1 MIMKKDKTAKEQI
14 MTRMSNVLKGQAMFI
29 REDNTITDVER
40 LEQIDVILDLM
51 KFLKDYDE
59 NIIVLNKYWQEK
71 HKKEKYLQSEPEL

>member
-1 MIMKKDKTAKEQI
+1 MKKDKTAKEQI

-59 NIIVLNKYWQEK
+59 NIIVLNKYCQEQ
-71 HKKEKYLQSEPEL
+71 HRKEKYLQSEPEL

>member
-59 NIIVLNKYWQEK
+59 NIIILNKHWQEK
-71 HKKEKYLQSEPEL
+71 HKKEKHFQSEPEL

>member
-59 NIIVLNKYWQEK
+59 NIVVLNRY
-71 HKKEKYLQSEPEL
+71 

>member
-1 MIMKKDKTAKEQI
+1 MIMKKDKTARERI

-29 REDNTITDVER
+29 REDDTITDVER

-71 HKKEKYLQSEPEL
+71 HKKEKQLQSELEL

>member
-1 MIMKKDKTAKEQI
+1 MIMKKDKTARERI
-14 MTRMSNVLKGQAMFI
+14 MTRMSNILKGQAMFI
-29 REDNTITDVER
+29 REDDTITDVER

-71 HKKEKYLQSEPEL
+71 HKKGVVGLW

>member
-71 HKKEKYLQSEPEL
+71 HKKEKQLQSEPEL

>member
-59 NIIVLNKYWQEK
+59 NIMVLNKYWQEK
-71 HKKEKYLQSEPEL
+71 HKKEK

>member
-1 MIMKKDKTAKEQI
+1 MIMKKDKTARERI

-29 REDNTITDVER
+29 REDDTITDVER

-71 HKKEKYLQSEPEL
+71 HKKEKQLQSGLEL

>member
-29 REDNTITDVER
+29 REDDTITDIER
-40 LEQIDVILDLM
+40 LQQIDVVLDLM

-59 NIIVLNKYWQEK
+59 NIIVLNKHWQEK
-71 HKKEKYLQSEPEL
+71 HKKEKHFQSEPEI

>member
-29 REDNTITDVER
+29 REDNPITDVER
-40 LEQIDVILDLM
+40 LEQINVVLDLM

-59 NIIVLNKYWQEK
+59 NIIILNKHWQEK
-71 HKKEKYLQSEPEL
+71 HKKEKHFQSEPEI